1 MNMVLEWPL
10 ECLFCKLYFDLIFF
24 YYFYYIF
31 QHPNYNSQ
39 FLKGFDIAIL
49 FLDRAATPSFRV
61 RPVPTIAQQTMYYRA
76 CDCYITGWGIQ
87 SLGT

>member
-1 MNMVLEWPL
+1 MIMVLEWPL
-10 ECLFCKLYFDLIFF
+10 KCLFCKLYFDLKNIIIFI
-24 YYFYYIF
+24 IF

-39 FLKGFDIAIL
+39 FLKGFDIAML

-61 RPVPTIAQQTMYYRA
+61 RPVPTIAQKTMYYRA